1 MAHTQSGPVMLG
13 GAIIWYFSFSSENVA
28 INSQNTLPLCYFCH
42 DMKIEDEIKQSTF
55 KDAFQKAYINIVYT
69 ANSLQLTQSTILKGY
84 GITLPQYNILRILR
98 GQYPKPATVNL
109 LIERMLDKT
118 SNASRIVDKL
128 EAKQL
133 VTRTQCPTDRRTV
146 DILITEK
153 GLQILQELDQA
164 QQGNQHGIQ
173 NLTQQE
179 AELLSNLLDKIR
191 D

>member
-1 MAHTQSGPVMLG
+1 
-13 GAIIWYFSFSSENVA
+13 
-28 INSQNTLPLCYFCH
+28 
-42 DMKIEDEIKQSTF
+42 MKIEDEIKQSTF
-55 KDAFQKAYINIVYT
+55 KDSFQKAYINIVYT
-69 ANSLQLTQSTILKGY
+69 ANGLQLGQSTVLKSY

-133 VTRTQCPTDRRTV
+133 VTRTQCPSDRRTV
-146 DILITEK
+146 DIVITEK
-153 GLQILQELDQA
+153 GLKMLEELDKIQE
-164 QQGNQHGIQ
+164 GTKHGIQ
-173 NLTQQE
+173 NLSAEE
-179 AELLSNLLDKIR
+179 AEQLSLLLDKIR

>member
-1 MAHTQSGPVMLG
+1 
-13 GAIIWYFSFSSENVA
+13 
-28 INSQNTLPLCYFCH
+28 
-42 DMKIEDEIKQSTF
+42 MKIEDEIKQSTF
-55 KDAFQKAYINIVYT
+55 KDPFQKAYINIVFT
-69 ANSLQLTQSTILKGY
+69 ANGLQLGQSTVLKDY

-133 VTRTQCPTDRRTV
+133 VTRTQCPADRRTV
-146 DILITEK
+146 DIVITEK
-153 GLQILQELDQA
+153 GLNMLEELDKIQE
-164 QQGNQHGIQ
+164 GTKHGVN
-173 NLTQQE
+173 NLSAEE
-179 AELLSNLLDKIR
+179 AETLSNLLDKIR

>member
-1 MAHTQSGPVMLG
+1 
-13 GAIIWYFSFSSENVA
+13 
-28 INSQNTLPLCYFCH
+28 
-42 DMKIEDEIKQSTF
+42 MKIEDEIKQSTF
-55 KDAFQKAYINIVYT
+55 KDPFQKAYINVVYT
-69 ANSLQLTQSTILKGY
+69 ANGLQLAQSAVLKTY

-133 VTRTQCPTDRRTV
+133 VTRTQCPADRRTV
-146 DILITEK
+146 DIVITEK
-153 GLQILQELDQA
+153 GLNMLEELDKIQE
-164 QQGNQHGIQ
+164 GTKHGVN
-173 NLTQQE
+173 NLSAEE